1 MNYSNRTRLTARG
14 CAARA
19 FQRSSADSSDRKLTW
34 CGLVLF
40 SAMAASVPALAQQK
54 TGPGI
59 TGDDALTWHGIT
71 LYGVVDIGL
80 QFDTHSAPFTPY
92 RPAASGNI
100 VRQNSSQSVTGLTP
114 SNMGQSRVGLQGIET
129 LNDEWSAVFQVESFF
144 NPQSGEIADSLKS
157 LAVNNG
163 RTLTT
168 QNVAVDGS
176 SAGQALETA
185 WVGLKSARFGVLTF
199 GRQTTLLQEATI
211 KYDPNYNATAF
222 GLLGASNTYSGGGVQ
237 EDNRLDSVAKYAVDF
252 KGLVHLG
259 ALYKFNGSN
268 GSANTAF
275 QADIGGGYAGASVDA
290 YYSKENSAITATSL
304 TAAQVAKLPA
314 MGYSV
319 SNSLAATISD
329 NTAYALMALYKIDP
343 LKFFAGYEYIKYAN
357 PTRPLSAGF
366 TDIGDYVLA
375 FVTNNAYNVSKTVQV
390 YWTGARYT
398 VIPQLDLTVAYY
410 GYRQNAY
417 GTGGQA
423 GCSTGAFSTCSGSF
437 EAFSLDADYYF
448 NRHFD
453 AYAGAMYSG
462 VHDGVASGY
471 LHTTNINPTVGV
483 RYKF

>member
-1 MNYSNRTRLTARG
+1 MNYTSRTRLRG
-14 CAARA
+14 RDCAALA
-19 FQRSSADSSDRKLTW
+19 VNTSSSGPSGLRLAW
-34 CGLVLF
+34 CGLILL
-40 SAMAASVPALAQQK
+40 SAVSASVPALAQQK

-80 QFDTHSAPFTPY
+80 QYDTHSAPFTPY

-100 VRQNSSQSVTGLTP
+100 VRQNSGQSVTGLTP
-114 SNMGQSRVGLQGIET
+114 SNMGQSRVGLQGIEP
-129 LNDEWSAVFQVESFF
+129 LNDDWSAVFRVESFF

-163 RTLTT
+163 RALAA
-168 QNVAVDGS
+168 QSVAVDGS
-176 SAGQALETA
+176 SAGQAFQTA
-185 WVGLKSARFGVLTF
+185 FVGLKSARFGTLTF
-199 GRQTTLLQEATI
+199 GRQATLLLEGTI

-237 EDNRLDSVAKYAVDF
+237 EDNRLDSTVKYFVEFGDLAHV
-252 KGLVHLG
+252 G
-259 ALYKFNGSN
+259 ALYKFNGSS
-268 GSANTAF
+268 GSANTAY
-275 QADIGGGYAGASVDA
+275 QADIGGNFAGASVDA

-314 MGYSV
+314 LGYSI

-329 NTAYALMALYKIDP
+329 NTAYALMALYEIDP
-343 LKFFAGYEYIKYAN
+343 LKFFAGYEYIKYTN

-366 TDIGDYVLA
+366 NDIGDYVLA
-375 FVTNNAYNVSKTVQV
+375 FVTNNAYNNSKTVQV

-398 VIPQLDLTVAYY
+398 VIPHLDLTVAYY
-410 GYRQNAY
+410 GYNQNAY
-417 GTGGQA
+417 GTGKQA
-423 GCSTGAFSTCSGSF
+423 GCTTAASSTCSGSF
-437 EAFSLDADYYF
+437 EAFSFDADYFF
-448 NRHFD
+448 NKHFD
-453 AYAGAMYSG
+453 AYLGAMYSG

-471 LHTTNINPTVGV
+471 LNTTNINPTVGV